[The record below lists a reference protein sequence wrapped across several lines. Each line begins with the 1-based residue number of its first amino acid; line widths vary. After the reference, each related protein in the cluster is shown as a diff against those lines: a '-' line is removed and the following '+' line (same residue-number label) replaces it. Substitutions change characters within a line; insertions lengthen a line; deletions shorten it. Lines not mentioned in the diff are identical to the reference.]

1 MPESHEQL
9 VARLRAEIESSGHGE
24 ADRATLERLAA
35 EAERRM
41 AGAGVADD
49 NHEGLVEELRE
60 SVLRFEVTHPKLASA
75 IGQVADALSGIGL

>member
-41 AGAGVADD
+41 AGADAADD
-49 NHEGLVEELRE
+49 NQDGLVEELRE
-60 SVLRFEVTHPKLASA
+60 SVLRFEVSHPKLADA
-75 IGQVADALSGIGL
+75 IGHVADALSSLGI